1 MTRRMDVLSQCT
13 PRDTLDLQR
22 MYNLLSRIENGLEP
36 LRLRFEEHVKTS
48 GLNAVAKIL
57 GEGGVDNLVRVF
69 SLRNAEIR
77 K

>member
-1 MTRRMDVLSQCT
+1 MTRRTDVFSQST